1 MAPVVLF
8 IIIFGAGFVVLIIF
22 VLKSILAPRK
32 VAGIYDLYKQ
42 GKYAAAIKQA
52 KQLLANDN
60 RNYEVHYI
68 LGLSYLGDGKSELA
82 LMEMKKINEYGE
94 FTGILKEVEYRKTIA
109 KLYNDFNQPEE
120 ALKEFL
126 LLIRMEP
133 EEAEWY
139 YNSAI
144 LFEQR
149 NKTDSAVGHYK
160 KTIELN
166 PRHTDAHFR
175 LGSIFYRSKRAA
187 EAKTELELALR
198 YNSEN
203 HKANFYI
210 GKLLK
215 DKKDFAGALNAFEK
229 SQRDPELKVKSLLE
243 RGICYINVKNF
254 ERAISELERAIAN
267 SDNVGQEI
275 IFARYFLAFCY
286 EQRRDIDN
294 AIEQWEEIYSKKP
307 TFKDVGEKLS
317 QYQDLRTDDMMKDYL
332 TAGRDEFLNICK
344 KITASIGMSIRD
356 MGDIPNGCQIV
367 AVEAESKWRGAKK
380 IPLLIWFLRVP
391 DLVSETSPRAMLE
404 SMKKNSVGRGMIVTS
419 SNFSKKARDYTESR
433 PINLVGKEKL
443 QAMLKKI

>member
-1 MAPVVLF
+1 MAPAVLF
-8 IIIFGAGFVVLIIF
+8 IIIFGAAFVVLIIF

-42 GKYAAAIKQA
+42 GKYTAAIKQS
-52 KQLLANDN
+52 KQLLVNDN

-68 LGLSYLGDGKSELA
+68 LGLSYLGDGKSELG
-82 LMEMKKINEYGE
+82 LMEMRKINESGE
-94 FTGILKEVEYRKTIA
+94 FTGILKEVEFRKTIA

-120 ALKEFL
+120 ALKEYL

-133 EEAEWY
+133 EEADWY
-139 YNSAI
+139 YMAGI

-175 LGSIFYRSKRAA
+175 LGSIFYRNKRAG
-187 EAKTELELALR
+187 EAKAELDLALR

-210 GKLLK
+210 GKILK
-215 DKKDFAGALNAFEK
+215 DKKDFAGALNSFEK

-243 RGICYINVKNF
+243 RGICYISVKNF
-254 ERAISELERAIAN
+254 ERAITELERAIAN

-275 IFARYFLAFCY
+275 LFARYFLAYCF
-286 EQRRDIDN
+286 EQRRDIDK

-344 KITASIGMSIRD
+344 KITASMGMSIRD
-356 MGDIPNGCQIV
+356 MGDIQNGCQII
-367 AVEAESKWRGAKK
+367 AVESESKWRGAKK

-391 DLVSETSPRAMLE
+391 DLVSETTARSMLE
-404 SMKKNSVGRGMIVTS
+404 SMKKNTVGRGMIITS
-419 SNFSKKARDYTESR
+419 SNFSKKARDFTESR
-433 PINLVGKEKL
+433 PINLAGKEKL
-443 QAMLKKI
+443 QAILKKI